1 VTTGAAATRV
11 PPPLGALAFRA
22 LDAVYTA
29 RNRVERNAY
38 RLLRQVTTPSTSNY
52 DRLGA
57 AARWIDVCAPSV
69 MARIQRA
76 IHRVDLLPFLFDRV
90 EPLGF
95 GKGST
100 CVVLRGRPDRV
111 LKILRRSLGKDP
123 PALSAMVGE
132 MRADYETLCRWY
144 VGVPGLLPETS
155 YLVLHSPL
163 RGVAAAACVQ
173 TLIEPPMRDLLSDY
187 QDQELADL
195 MARFPEFGAR
205 VREFARATGRM
216 WREEHRFL
224 DLIGSGNV
232 VVVWGPS
239 GPDLRVIDLGIMDLE
254 GKRRSAPRVFAQA
267 TRILERLE
275 SLAREGPDRLG
286 AATKSD
292 ALRRHSG
299 RGLGPARP

>member
-1 VTTGAAATRV
+1 VTPGSAATRV
-11 PPPLGALAFRA
+11 APSLGVLATGAFLA

-29 RNRVERNAY
+29 RNRAERNAF
-38 RLLRQVTTPSTSNY
+38 RLLRQVAAPSTSKY
-52 DRLGA
+52 DRVGA
-57 AARWIDVCAPSV
+57 AARWLDVCAPSV
-69 MARIQRA
+69 MAGIHRA
-76 IHRVDLLPFLFDRV
+76 IHRVDRLPFLCEGV
-90 EPLGF
+90 EPFAF

-100 CVVLRGRPDRV
+100 CVVLHGRPSRV

-123 PALSAMVGE
+123 PALSALVGE

-144 VGVPGLLPETS
+144 AGVPGLLPETS

-163 RGVAAAACVQ
+163 CGAAAAACVQ

-195 MARFPEFGAR
+195 MARFPGFGAR
-205 VREFARATGRM
+205 VREFARATRRM
-216 WREEHRFL
+216 WHDERRFL

-232 VVVWGPS
+232 VVVWSPS

-275 SLAREGPDRLG
+275 SLARE
-286 AATKSD
+286 
-292 ALRRHSG
+292 
-299 RGLGPARP
+299 